1 MDDIVDD
8 DGAGE
13 VVNEDEET
21 QDEAEV
27 NADEESDDQAD
38 PDDDDE
44 AGEDNPNDDGA
55 YEIDLG
61 AGAEDDEEE
70 IQEASGDDDRQSDQT
85 QEEECENEE
94 PEHEMPVLEAEIARV
109 LDDGCSVVQLKL
121 EEHLLTQ
128 KHRLAHCEQQVQSAI
143 KQRLER
149 VAMYEQLL
157 AQGKRERNDLQT
169 QVEILN
175 TELRREQ
182 EQRADEREWLAELW
196 PDNVPLPT
204 LLLPIKKAIDARRGV
219 VAAEPV
225 KFVKDLSD
233 DQGRRRLEALMTRR
247 VEGERVRRQLEEVAN
262 WKLVLP
268 ENPEDGDGQVP
279 YYTNT
284 HTGVSVWDAPVAM
297 LFEAPPGWN
306 MATMDWEESYGLE
319 NFYPGAQGRVPRLS
333 NMLDDENDVEG
344 TDSEGEDAA
353 DSGAKVNVDEEED
366 EDEEDDAPMDPMPA
380 RERFEEE
387 MKRYEQL
394 KNEVQQSAAKQRS
407 LAMEV
412 LTANRE
418 LFEQEQEVLKEEDAA
433 VIAVERKRRIAEKEE
448 QAAAKA
454 KAEAEQRKAQ
464 QASTGKASVVPVFAR
479 DSVARKGLTLAA
491 DDQVFEQELRD
502 FAVAQRVDRLYLS
515 IPLTRDPRVRE
526 RHRLEPEF
534 VHTKHVESRV
544 LEAEKLEFDLLE
556 KSTLR
561 HEEAASK
568 AAGLRELCEQIRDQ
582 QRSVEE
588 ELVTVET
595 SIARLEAEAAPP
607 PEQPRPTE
615 EELERAAGRYLTVEP
630 LSSDEEQQE
639 ENGGEEENE
648 NEDDANAESASA
660 LHEDAEKTEDV
671 AEEPAPTTEQVD
683 HSVSAASENE
693 SAETIPADAPPD
705 RVDDARMQMDESELR
720 ELKAFTDA
728 ELAWRQWEKAEKTR
742 CTKLNKL
749 SDRHSLLT
757 TSQKQL
763 AVDLALYEDAD
774 APFFERLRDLEK
786 AANTRMWEL
795 QAQTQ
800 VVRARFVVERATR
813 EESVFQMRDRLKE
826 LQQQLED
833 AYALPLQA
841 IHPLERVELE
851 VQSQKQVESLKKQET
866 ELQARYAKEEEAK
879 ALLISLELRSCDYT
893 DAKLQEETKL
903 FAEKQAL
910 WDLNFT
916 LVDEL
921 QSCRQTIERLYLLM
935 QHENDDEPKSKTDNE
950 GENQE
955 SQADPEHESPA
966 ATDEDANG
974 DAEPSPRE
982 LYEENARVFETKLQY
997 LQQVRRF
1004 LLMCYDREDRWREL
1018 AATTFVKDTTSDEW
1032 MTSMQLSRQEDTLGL
1047 LQTQHEEQQQALQ
1060 RQIKLLIK
1068 VKTSLQ
1074 AQIDDLNAKMR
1085 RLQSDYQYASER
1097 VRLQTQAVIKALRAE
1112 TEEHKAVL
1120 EKEKLKFRSDREQLI
1135 REHDMIRE
1143 ELEKRL
1149 QGLDDVIDKQTHWLT
1164 AAKRELHAQRV
1175 ANEELLKAYQSL
1187 EKRRAAEVNDMRFR
1201 ISAQIKK
1208 INNIEM
1214 WNLSM
1219 KISAKEAHTDFINM
1233 QKDMAKQQQQHKQL
1247 QRGLRLLNWRHRV
1260 TAQTILTDVNLLFSF
1275 FADGIAILAGAT
1287 PEINDTL
1294 RENAGIEVLAALAR
1308 HSSQQ
1313 SVRAICARALGQLSW
1328 NANVTARSLG
1338 WKAKQKW
1345 FQWMKTQSTVV
1356 LDKLSASKTAFDA
1369 VAEEGA
1375 TEMNWLADPSAPID
1389 DISGESDHDLS
1400 SKGGKDKAKKLLFTE
1415 TWQQFDEKAFP
1426 DTNVA
1431 NQQYMGL
1438 SSNVLQ
1444 TILDLCRSP
1453 DTDKLVKRN
1462 ALHSLALIV
1471 RSSRNTS
1478 IIGRLD
1484 GSVALLVSLLERKSD
1499 MTSDED
1505 PQVVR
1510 HAVQAL
1516 ANLAYQNAF
1525 NQQLIFTQGG
1535 IPLLLRLCDRAVSS
1549 SDALDADVDL
1559 TLATTQTLS
1568 HLSHDHVLS
1577 CQAIVEAR
1585 GISILTRLCN
1595 SPRIHDAIDLEVYE
1609 LIQTYASQVIANAI
1623 TLLDQEDSESNH
1635 RSYRIADF
1643 ILEEQA
1649 GLPEYS
1655 SGVGRANE
1663 KPSHD
1668 NQEQHNDEQHT
1679 QQPPKHAGV
1688 STFVLMCASCNRNVA
1703 FHGAVVLG
1711 SIAQHD
1717 AIRGAIG
1724 TASGMDALFLLAAR
1738 TEDLPMVAQATWAL
1752 ANLTWNRDNQ
1762 YRVARYIDRLYQ
1774 ICTLG
1779 SGHTALISLNQEEAD
1794 QQHEENQDGDD
1805 VQPEDPAAKAQRR
1818 QQDELLT
1825 RQIREHGLCILA
1837 NSLFYNDANRQLIA
1851 SHGDWMQL
1859 LARNA
1864 LEADGATLENSA
1876 RALCSLSYSDSI
1888 ALSLGSSIFV
1898 DSPKKA
1904 GTSKNA
1910 KNSMT
1915 GLHIFIRLCGRA
1927 GNVSVQQHGLFGVI
1941 NMCLHDSN
1949 KTRMLEIPHGIDT
1962 LVNLSGH
1969 NNKELSEPA
1978 LEALELLADLRQLK
1992 QDHGISSA
2000 QSFESVDMKKL
2011 IALLSDATNPS
2022 LVAMISDAIADEV
2035 WKRPSAQVRLRNEH
2049 GLEKLLEICAKPS
2062 PLFPAA
2068 TSGSSPATA
2077 AEIERRVRI
2086 SCLWALRNTV
2096 ASNVRNQDLVGAL
2109 GGVQQLVSVYDRERQ
2124 SEEVV
2129 EALLAALVAVVMKH
2143 PRNSQQLVQFGLDML
2158 ITLADGTEDGDRLEE
2173 DRHSRDQR
2181 GGILPP
2187 LNPSASTRSTTASPA
2202 KRVDSSTFT
2211 FVTKTEEKQ
2220 LENATLARELLHL
2233 VAPYNTRDAAPV
2245 SPDAK
2250 VRRMQQL
2257 HSLSASP
2264 VHRR

>member
-1 MDDIVDD
+1 MDDLADD
-8 DGAGE
+8 DGGGE
-13 VVNEDEET
+13 VLEEGEEEVPDDEE
-21 QDEAEV
+21 V
-27 NADEESDDQAD
+27 NSDDQAD
-38 PDDDDE
+38 PDDDGE
-44 AGEDNPNDDGA
+44 AGDDDPNDDGA

-61 AGAEDDEEE
+61 AGGEGDEDVVEEDE
-70 IQEASGDDDRQSDQT
+70 EASGDEDQQTGDSDA
-85 QEEECENEE
+85 EHEE
-94 PEHEMPVLEAEIARV
+94 PEHEMSALEAEIARV
-109 LDDGCSVVQLKL
+109 LDDGCAVVQQTLST
-121 EEHLLTQ
+121 HLLAQ
-128 KHRLAHCEQQVQSAI
+128 RDRLSQCEQRVQLALQ
-143 KQRLER
+143 QRLESTEKH
-149 VAMYEQLL
+149 EQLL
-157 AQGKRERNDLQT
+157 AQGRLERDELQT
-169 QVEILN
+169 QVEKLTTN
-175 TELRREQ
+175 LRREQ
-182 EQRADEREWLAELW
+182 EERADEREWLAELW

-204 LLLPIKKAIDARRGV
+204 LLTPIRNTIDARRGG
-219 VAAEPV
+219 EPV
-225 KFVKDLSD
+225 EFVKDVSD
-233 DQGRRRLEALMTRR
+233 DQQRKRLEALMTRR
-247 VEGERVRRQLEEVAN
+247 VEGERVRRQLEELSH

-268 ENPEDGDGQVP
+268 NNPEDGDGQVP

-297 LFEAPPGWN
+297 VFEAPPGWN
-306 MATMDWEESYGLE
+306 RATMDWDESFGLE
-319 NFYPGAQGRVPRLS
+319 NFYPDARRQAPRPS
-333 NMLDDENDVEG
+333 NG
-344 TDSEGEDAA
+344 
-353 DSGAKVNVDEEED
+353 
-366 EDEEDDAPMDPMPA
+366 DEEDDTGGTDSGDEDAVKSDTNAKEEEEEDDEEGDDAPVDPMPA

-387 MKRYEQL
+387 LKRCEQL
-394 KNEVQQSAAKQRS
+394 KAEVQQSAAKQRS

-412 LTANRE
+412 LTASRE
-418 LFEQEQEVLKEEDAA
+418 LFEREQETLKEEDAA

-448 QAAAKA
+448 QAAAKV

-464 QASTGKASVVPVFAR
+464 QANAGKASVVPVFAR
-479 DSVARKGLTLAA
+479 DSVAKKGLTLAA

-515 IPLTRDPRVRE
+515 IPLTRDLRVRE

-534 VHTKHVESRV
+534 VHTKHVESRG

-556 KSTLR
+556 KSALR

-568 AAGLRELCEQIRDQ
+568 ATELRELCDQIRDQ

-588 ELVTVET
+588 ELGAIEA
-595 SIARLEAEAAPP
+595 SIARLDAEAAPP
-607 PEQPRPTE
+607 PEQPRPTQ

-630 LSSDEEQQE
+630 LSSDEEE
-639 ENGGEEENE
+639 EYAEEEEEEEENE
-648 NEDDANAESASA
+648 DGTKAESATVVA
-660 LHEDAEKTEDV
+660 EDAEKTKDV
-671 AEEPAPTTEQVD
+671 AGSA
-683 HSVSAASENE
+683 SAAGEMGRSGSAAPEHE
-693 SAETIPADAPPD
+693 SAGATSPALIEAPGH
-705 RVDDARMQMDESELR
+705 VDDARMAMDESELR
-720 ELKAFTDA
+720 ELKGFTDA
-728 ELAWRQWEKAEKTR
+728 ELTWRQWEKAEKTR

-763 AVDLALYEDAD
+763 AVDLALYADAD
-774 APFFERLRDLEK
+774 APFFERLQDLEK

-800 VVRARFVVERATR
+800 VVRARFVVERAAR

-841 IHPLERVELE
+841 IHPLERIELE
-851 VQSQKQVESLKKQET
+851 VQSQKLVESLKKQEV
-866 ELQARYAKEEEAK
+866 ELQVRYTKEEEAK
-879 ALLISLELRSCDYT
+879 ALLVSLELRACDYT

-935 QHENDDEPKSKTDNE
+935 QDDAPQPKPRKTE
-950 GENQE
+950 
-955 SQADPEHESPA
+955 QAEAETSTA
-966 ATDEDANG
+966 VEDEDG
-974 DAEPSPRE
+974 GEDAEPSPRE

-1004 LLMCYDREDRWREL
+1004 LLMCYDREDRWRAL
-1018 AATTFVKDTTSDEW
+1018 AASTFIKDTTSDEW
-1032 MTSMQLSRQEDTLGL
+1032 MTSMQLSRQEDTLAL

-1060 RQIKLLIK
+1060 RQIKLLTK

-1074 AQIDDLNAKMR
+1074 AQIEDSNAKMH
-1085 RLQSDYQYASER
+1085 RLQSDYQAASDR
-1097 VRLQTQAVIKALRAE
+1097 VRLQTQEVIRALRAE

-1135 REHDMIRE
+1135 REHDAIRE

-1233 QKDMAKQQQQHKQL
+1233 QRDMAKQQQQHKQL

-1260 TAQTILTDVNLLFSF
+1260 TAQTILTDVNLLFAF

-1287 PEINDTL
+1287 PEINDAL

-1308 HSSQQ
+1308 HSGQQ

-1345 FQWMKTQSTVV
+1345 FQWMKTRSTVV
-1356 LDKLSASKTAFDA
+1356 LDKLTALKTPFDA
-1369 VAEEGA
+1369 VAEEEA
-1375 TEMNWLADPSAPID
+1375 TEMNWLADPSAPVD

-1415 TWQQFDEKAFP
+1415 TWQQFDDKAFP

-1453 DTDKLVKRN
+1453 ETDKLVKRN

-1484 GSVALLVSLLERKSD
+1484 GSIALLISLLEPKSA
-1499 MTSDED
+1499 MISDED
-1505 PQVVR
+1505 PHIVR

-1516 ANLAYQNAF
+1516 ANLAYRNSF
-1525 NQQLIFTQGG
+1525 NQQLMFAQGG
-1535 IPLLLRLCDRAVSS
+1535 IPLLLRLCDRALNS

-1609 LIQTYASQVIANAI
+1609 LIQTYASQVIANVIA
-1623 TLLDQEDSESNH
+1623 LLDREDSESDT
-1635 RSYRIADF
+1635 RSYHIADF

-1649 GLPEYS
+1649 ELPGYS
-1655 SGVGRANE
+1655 NGVDPVKK
-1663 KPSHD
+1663 KPNHD
-1668 NQEQHNDEQHT
+1668 NQKLHHDEQLT
-1679 QQPPKHAGV
+1679 QLPSKHAGV

-1711 SIAQHD
+1711 SIAQHN
-1717 AIRGAIG
+1717 AIRAAIG
-1724 TASGMDALFLLAAR
+1724 AASGMDALFLLAAR
-1738 TEDLPMVAQATWAL
+1738 TNDLPMVAQAIWAL

-1762 YRVARYIDRLYQ
+1762 YRVARYIDHLYQ

-1779 SGHTALISLNQEEAD
+1779 SSHTAQLSLNQHEAN
-1794 QQHEENQDGDD
+1794 QQHEEDQHGDEM
-1805 VQPEDPAAKAQRR
+1805 QPEDPAAKVQRD
-1818 QQDELLT
+1818 QHDELLM

-1837 NSLFYNDANRQLIA
+1837 NSLFYNDANRQLVA

-1888 ALSLGSSIFV
+1888 ALSMGSSILV
-1898 DSPKKA
+1898 ETSNKA
-1904 GTSKNA
+1904 RNA
-1910 KNSMT
+1910 KTSTLKPSSMT
-1915 GLHIFIRLCGRA
+1915 GLHVFIRLCGRA
-1927 GNVSVQQHGLFGVI
+1927 GDVGAQQHGLFGVI
-1941 NMCLHDSN
+1941 NMCLHDAN

-1969 NNKELSEPA
+1969 MNKELSEPA

-2068 TSGSSPATA
+2068 TSGSSPAAA

-2109 GGVQQLVSVYDRERQ
+2109 GGVQQLVSVFDRDRR

-2158 ITLADGTEDGDRLEE
+2158 IALADGTEDGDRLEE
-2173 DRHSRDQR
+2173 DRRSRDQR
-2181 GGILPP
+2181 GVVLPP
-2187 LNPSASTRSTTASPA
+2187 LNPSAATRSRAASPS
-2202 KRVDSSTFT
+2202 RRLESGTL
-2211 FVTKTEEKQ
+2211 TEEKQ

-2233 VAPYNTRDAAPV
+2233 VAPYNTREDTSA

-2257 HSLSASP
+2257 HASSASP